1 MSTFMYPD
9 WSDHQKCLYDY
20 DAEILELRIISPDGV
35 LSTSVPSPLTRSAI
49 EPVLLA
55 LAELPA
61 YENQK
66 IICHDHRFNPV
77 VMRGGRILDPSD
89 E

>member
-1 MSTFMYPD
+1 MTRSPE
-9 WSDHQKCLYDY
+9 WNDHQKCLYDY
-20 DAEILELRIISPDGV
+20 DVEILELRIVSPDG
-35 LSTSVPSPLTRSAI
+35 LLTTSVPSPLTRSAI

-55 LAELPA
+55 IAEHPA

-66 IICHDHRFNPV
+66 ICCHDHRFNPV
-77 VMRGGRILDPSD
+77 VMQSGRILPARD